1 MHRDGIRLL
10 LGGFPEELG
19 TIEQWLI
26 KTQEQM
32 REEEDQTLAPDSKA
46 LQTRFEHAC
55 ALLYDSRL
63 PSARDQFQMVAA
75 VAAPD
80 LLGPTAR
87 LGTGYAFNLLR
98 RYKAAAHFF
107 EGVTKQP
114 AQDSFI
120 LDLAK
125 CFVLL
130 NRSDWGEALTAAE
143 VDWLKTMVDSG
154 RSSGGDALHFLLYSF
169 HSYTLSRIF
178 LRSGHRSDALT
189 IVEKVAIDE
198 HFESLPLIQR
208 GLLLRM
214 RGVLLAVL
222 GHSQRGREDLKQAIG
237 IFVTAGFRIGEVRA
251 ALSLARTHAPTDRKQ
266 TREYLERARSVLN
279 ETAPPSSASREG
291 RHMPGEQADLF
302 SRLGDLE
309 FADGDFDAALTLYKK
324 DLAVL
329 EGMAVDGEEAL
340 PRATAYAHRNI
351 GRALLAQKRF
361 SEACQELEQSAML
374 FERVDDEMNTFFSL
388 ARMCDALLEEG
399 SYPALHNLVKKLGA
413 LIEPRKTRQ
422 KEKAILCLL
431 RARLHWKQEGDA
443 ATTLHSIKLVL
454 RVLASFPPD
463 HYQAKALIFQAEV
476 LDSMGDS
483 LEARARLLDARRITQ
498 NLEMGD
504 LKREIE
510 LRLAQIGVP
519 STNGSA
525 LVIGRSE
532 VERQFELRGF
542 FKLDVSIVYADLRG
556 FTSLC
561 AGMDPS
567 LIAEFIAEFAFI
579 VSRCASRQDG
589 LPVRFLGDCVVA
601 IFGTRVT
608 SERMEVF
615 AARATTEMFEMF
627 KNLRQRWKRERPEI
641 SDVGLGFGIATGTV
655 VAGRFGNEDLS
666 EFSVIGEAVNLAA
679 RLQGIA
685 GSGEVVTCPATTA
698 ALVEEVPALKFEHRT
713 VELKGLGERAASIVA
728 IDELI
733 QRLS

>member
-1 MHRDGIRLL
+1 VYRDPIQLL
-10 LGGFPEELG
+10 LGGFPQELG

-26 KTQEQM
+26 NTQEQM
-32 REEEDQTLAPDSKA
+32 REEEDQTLSTA
-46 LQTRFEHAC
+46 LRTRFEHAC

-63 PSARDQFQMVAA
+63 PSARDNFQMVAA
-75 VAAPD
+75 MAASDP
-80 LLGPTAR
+80 LGLIAR

-98 RYKAAAHFF
+98 RYKAADHFF
-107 EGVTKQP
+107 KGVTKQP
-114 AQDSFI
+114 KKEAFI

-130 NRSDWGEALTAAE
+130 NRSDWGEPLPAAE
-143 VDWLKTMVDSG
+143 VDWLQTMVDCDVT
-154 RSSGGDALHFLLYSF
+154 SGGDVLHYLLYSF
-169 HSYTLSRIF
+169 NAYTLSRIF
-178 LRSGHRSDALT
+178 LRSGHRTDALK
-189 IVEKVAIDE
+189 IVEKVVIDE
-198 HFESLPLIQR
+198 RFESLPLIQR

-309 FADGDFDAALTLYKK
+309 FADGDFDTALTLYKK
-324 DLAVL
+324 DLAIL

-340 PRATAYAHRNI
+340 PRATAYARRNI

-361 SEACQELEQSAML
+361 SEACQELKQSAML
-374 FERVDDEMNTFFSL
+374 FERVGDEINTFFSMT
-388 ARMCDALLEEG
+388 RMCEALLELDEG
-399 SYPALHNLVKKLGA
+399 SYPALRDLVRKLGD

-422 KEKAILCLL
+422 KEQAILRLL
-431 RARLHWKQEGDA
+431 RARLHWKQKGDA

-454 RVLASFPPD
+454 HVLAAFPPSY
-463 HYQAKALIFQAEV
+463 YQAKTLIFQAEV

-510 LRLAQIGVP
+510 LRLAQVGVP

-525 LVIGRSE
+525 LVMGRSE

-561 AGMDPS
+561 AGMDPA

-627 KNLRQRWKRERPEI
+627 KNLRQRWKRERPAI
-641 SDVGLGFGIATGTV
+641 GNVGLGFGIATGTV

-685 GSGEVVTCPATTA
+685 DSGEVVTCPATTA

-713 VELKGLGERAASIVA
+713 VELKGLGEKAASIVA